1 MQAVPLVMEG
11 KDVVA
16 MARTGSGKTAAFLIP
31 MLEKLKIHSPDKS
44 PRALVLSPTRELA
57 LQTFRFTREIARY
70 TNLTC
75 TIILGGDRMEDQFEA
90 MHQKPDVIIA
100 TPGRLL
106 HVLVEMNL
114 KLSFIEYCVFD
125 EADRLFEM
133 GFEEQ
138 LKEILHRMPASR
150 QTLMFSATLPKSI
163 VEFAKGGLSDP
174 TLVRLD
180 VDSKLNEGLQVMGW
194 GGSCLLDVVAAMCS
208 AEGIARGKLGDGLI
222 PEVLGSE
229 KLRLWFQ

>member
-1 MQAVPLVMEG
+1 MDG
-11 KDVVA
+11 RDVVA

-31 MLEKLKIHSPDKS
+31 LLEKLKVHSPDKS
-44 PRALVLSPTRELA
+44 PRAIVLSPTRELA
-57 LQTFRFTREIARY
+57 LQTFQFVRDLARFT
-70 TNLTC
+70 NLNT

-90 MHQKPDVIIA
+90 LHQKPDIIIA

-114 KLSFIEYCVFD
+114 QLSYIEYCVFD

-138 LKEILHRMPASR
+138 LKEVLHRMPSSR
-150 QTLMFSATLPKSI
+150 QTVMFSATLPKSV

-174 TLVRLD
+174 LLLRLD
-180 VDSKLNEGLQVMGW
+180 VDNKLNENLKVKCNN
-194 GGSCLLDVVAAMCS
+194 CLIRCFRDLFDDFV
-208 AEGIARGKLGDGLI
+208 
-222 PEVLGSE
+222 
-229 KLRLWFQ
+229 